1 LEAGQ
6 GVRGRDRILDF
17 GSEDRLDLS
26 LIDANLSRPG
36 DQPFAWIADREFSAP
51 GQLRYSVLNGQGLL
65 KGNVIG
71 SSSPEFTL
79 VLEGGFQLDP
89 SIHLVL

>member
-1 LEAGQ
+1 
-6 GVRGRDRILDF
+6 
-17 GSEDRLDLS
+17 
-26 LIDANLSRPG
+26 
-36 DQPFAWIADREFSAP
+36 
-51 GQLRYSVLNGQGLL
+51 VLNGQGLL